1 MSSKKIISY
10 VYPQVVEEGTTLLGQ
25 KYEVNYENGIKVLNS
40 ENANYSFGSLHQIM
54 LKGIDEV
61 LKKHKPRRI
70 LILGL
75 GAGSI
80 LSIMKKKF
88 KWPYTYTAVEL
99 DADIVR
105 LKLTHF
111 DETGTDNGEILC
123 LDANIAIHQLEDHS
137 YDLIVDDVFW
147 DNSIPEFCK
156 EQDYLK
162 RNHALLS
169 EGGIYMRNT
178 MDTSGMNHKEYE
190 KQLSLVFSSFYSV
203 KHPVFKNKIYFCQD

>member
-10 VYPQVVEEGTTLLGQ
+10 VYPQVIEEGTTGLGQ

-61 LKKHKPRRI
+61 LKKKKPSRI
-70 LILGL
+70 LVLGL

-80 LSIMKKKF
+80 LSIMQKKF
-88 KWPYTYTAVEL
+88 KWPYTFTAVEI

-105 LKLTHF
+105 LKLMYF
-111 DETGTDNGEILC
+111 NEENTDNGEILC
-123 LDANIAIHQLEDHS
+123 LDANKAIYQLKEHS

-147 DNSIPEFCK
+147 DNSIPDFCK
-156 EQDYLK
+156 EEDYLR
-162 RNHALLS
+162 RNKVLLA

-178 MDTSGMNHKEYE
+178 MDTEGMNHKEYE
-190 KQLSLVFSSFYSV
+190 KQLSKVFSSFYSS

>member
-61 LKKHKPRRI
+61 LKKHKPKRI

-111 DETGTDNGEILC
+111 DETGNDNGEILC

>member
-1 MSSKKIISY
+1 MI
-10 VYPQVVEEGTTLLGQ
+10 EAGTTELGQ
-25 KYEVNYENGIKVLNS
+25 KYEVNYENGVKVLNS

-61 LKKHKPRRI
+61 LKKHKPKRI

-75 GAGSI
+75 GGGSI

-105 LKLTHF
+105 LKLTYF
-111 DETGTDNGEILC
+111 DEAGAENGEVLC
-123 LDANIAIHQLEDHS
+123 MDAKTAIHQLEDHS

-147 DNSIPEFCK
+147 DNSIPDFCK
-156 EQDYLK
+156 EQDYLS
-162 RNHALLS
+162 RNNALLS
-169 EGGIYMRNT
+169 DGGIYMRNT

>member
-1 MSSKKIISY
+1 VSSKKIISF
-10 VYPQVVEEGTTLLGQ
+10 VYPQVIEAGTTELGQ
-25 KYEVNYENGIKVLNS
+25 KYEVNFENGVKVLNS

-54 LKGIDEV
+54 LKGIEEV
-61 LKKHKPRRI
+61 LKKHKPKRI
-70 LILGL
+70 LVLGL
-75 GAGSI
+75 GGGSI
-80 LSIMKKKF
+80 LAIMNKKF

-105 LKLTHF
+105 LKRTHF
-111 DETGTDNGEILC
+111 EDGSAQNGEILC
-123 LDANIAIHQLEDHS
+123 MDAKIAIHQLKENS

-156 EQDYLK
+156 AQDYLK
-162 RNHALLS
+162 RNNALLS

-190 KQLSLVFSSFYSV
+190 KQLSLAFSSFYSV

>member
-1 MSSKKIISY
+1 LSSKKIISY
-10 VYPQVVEEGTTLLGQ
+10 VYPQVIEEGTTKLGQ
-25 KYEVNYENGIKVLNS
+25 KYEVNYENGVKVLNS

-54 LKGIDEV
+54 LKGIEEV
-61 LKKHKPRRI
+61 LKKHKPKRV

-80 LSIMKKKF
+80 LSIMNKKF
-88 KWPYTYTAVEL
+88 KWPYTFKAVEL

-105 LKLTHF
+105 LRKLYF
-111 DETGTDNGEILC
+111 DEEGTENGEILC
-123 LDANIAIHQLEDHS
+123 MDAKTAIHQLEAHA

-162 RNHALLS
+162 RNKILLAQ
-169 EGGIYMRNT
+169 GGVYMRNT
-178 MDTSGMNHKEYE
+178 MDTESMNHKEYE
-190 KQLSLVFSSFYSV
+190 KELSKVFSSFYSV
-203 KHPVFKNKIYFCQD
+203 KHPVYKNKIYFCQD